1 MFESVKNFFRRR
13 KIRKLG
19 RPVPTGLLPLS
30 DIRTVNVI
38 IDVEE
43 VGYDVL
49 KEEILAWGKS
59 LGKDLG
65 IYYFDFRKL
74 GKNELMLT
82 SIQTTVAKNDLNWF
96 GMPAYDKVATLIE
109 QQSDLLISLVDN
121 GDFPV
126 DFVTKCAAARFKI
139 GRKAYPGHCY
149 DMVISVKSQSDG
161 LHSGGQEVFDAIVEF
176 LGKIK

>member
-1 MFESVKNFFRRR
+1 MFESVKNFFRKR
-13 KIRKLG
+13 KIRKLS
-19 RPVPTGLLPLS
+19 RAVPTGLRPLD
-30 DIRTVNVI
+30 DISTINVI

-49 KEEILAWGKS
+49 KEAILAWGRT
-59 LGKDLG
+59 LGKKLN

-74 GKNELMLT
+74 GKNELLLT

-96 GMPAYDKVATLIE
+96 GMPAYDKVAPLIE
-109 QQSDLLISLVDN
+109 QQSDLLVSLVDN
-121 GDFPV
+121 GDSPV

-149 DMVISVKSQSDG
+149 DMVISGKQTEDVR
-161 LHSGGQEVFDAIVEF
+161 SGGHEVFEAITEF
-176 LGKIK
+176 LVKIQ

>member
-1 MFESVKNFFRRR
+1 
-13 KIRKLG
+13 
-19 RPVPTGLLPLS
+19 
-30 DIRTVNVI
+30 
-38 IDVEE
+38 
-43 VGYDVL
+43 
-49 KEEILAWGKS
+49 
-59 LGKDLG
+59 
-65 IYYFDFRKL
+65 
-74 GKNELMLT
+74 
-82 SIQTTVAKNDLNWF
+82 
-96 GMPAYDKVATLIE
+96 MPAYDKVAPLIE

-149 DMVISVKSQSDG
+149 DMVISGKPQSDG